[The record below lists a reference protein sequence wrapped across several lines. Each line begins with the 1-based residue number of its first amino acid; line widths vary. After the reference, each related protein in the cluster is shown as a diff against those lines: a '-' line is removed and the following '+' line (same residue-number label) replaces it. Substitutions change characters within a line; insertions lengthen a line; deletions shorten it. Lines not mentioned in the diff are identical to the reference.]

1 MENEKRRP
9 KDATE
14 EVMRCKDCTGAEDV
28 GLDKH
33 VFCKVMIA
41 YVENDFSCCLWLRRN
56 NG

>member
-14 EVMRCKDCTGAEDV
+14 EVVRCKDCAGAEDV